1 VSILIWL
8 GIWLGLIA
16 ATAFAYWQLFSTLAY
31 KAKVVAENLAKG
43 QQRLQELVDAVGKP
57 VKVPKQ
63 PSALESD
70 FKEVLA
76 NHLQLEQQRERAKAL
91 RERRLIKGLKNL
103 KLESEQS

>member
-1 VSILIWL
+1 M
-8 GIWLGLIA
+8 GLIA
-16 ATAFAYWQLFSTLAY
+16 ATAFVYWQMLSSLAY
-31 KAKVVAENLAKG
+31 KAKVVAENLAKS
-43 QQRLQELVDAVGKP
+43 QQQLQELVDSVGKP
-57 VKVPKQ
+57 VAVAKQ
-63 PSALESD
+63 ASALESD